1 MKKTIKIL
9 LLIVFLVGAFSVY
22 YFDFFNFFN
31 KKLNNS
37 ITINNNQENADAIKI
52 IAVGD
57 SLTAGYGL
65 NLNESYPMQLEK
77 KLQENYYNVEVIN
90 AGISGETTAGL
101 LDRVE
106 FIKSNNPGMILI
118 TIGGNDALRNLPL
131 ESTEENI
138 LAIIQSFKEL
148 VPANKIFLMEIKA
161 PLNRGIAYANQFNS
175 IYEKISKQ
183 EKINLVPF
191 VTSEVFLDSSLMLE
205 DRIHPNQKGYELIID
220 KYIYKAV
227 KNEI

>member
-1 MKKTIKIL
+1 MKKIIKIF
-9 LLIVFLVGAFSVY
+9 LLIVFLAGAFSVY
-22 YFDFFNFFN
+22 YFDFFNLFN

-37 ITINNNQENADAIKI
+37 STINNNQESADAIKI

-77 KLQENYYNVEVIN
+77 KLQENSYNVEVIN

-101 LDRVE
+101 LDRVD
-106 FIKSNNPGMILI
+106 FIKSNDPEMILI
-118 TIGGNDALRNLPL
+118 TIGGNDALRNLPI
-131 ESTEENI
+131 EDTEENI
-138 LAIIQSFKEL
+138 LAIIKSFKEL

-161 PLNRGIAYANQFNS
+161 PFNRGIAYANQFNS

-191 VTSEVFLDSSLMLE
+191 VTSEVFLDSTLMLQ
-205 DRIHPNQKGYELIID
+205 DRIHPNKKGYELIIE

>member
-9 LLIVFLVGAFSVY
+9 LLIVFLIGAFSVY
-22 YFDFFNFFN
+22 YFDFFNLFG
-31 KKLNNS
+31 KELNNS
-37 ITINNNQENADAIKI
+37 AVVNENQESSDAIKI

-77 KLQENYYNVEVIN
+77 KLQENSYNVEIIN

-106 FIKSNNPGMILI
+106 FIKSNNPEMILI
-118 TIGGNDALRNLPL
+118 TIGGNDALRNLPI
-131 ESTEENI
+131 EDTEGNI
-138 LAIIQSFKEL
+138 LAIIQSFKDS

-161 PLNRGIAYANQFNS
+161 PLNRGVAYANRFNS

-183 EKINLVPF
+183 EKINLVSF
-191 VTSEVFLDSSLMLE
+191 VTSEVFLDSTLMLE
-205 DRIHPNQKGYELIID
+205 DRIHPNQKGYEFIID
-220 KYIYKAV
+220 KYIYEKV
-227 KNEI
+227 VDEL

>member
-1 MKKTIKIL
+1 M
-9 LLIVFLVGAFSVY
+9 FLAGAFSVY
-22 YFDFFNFFN
+22 YFDFFNLFN

-37 ITINNNQENADAIKI
+37 ATVNNNQESSDAIKI

-65 NLNESYPMQLEK
+65 NLNESYPMQLER
-77 KLQENYYNVEVIN
+77 KLQENSFNVEVIN

-101 LDRVE
+101 LDRVD
-106 FIKSNNPGMILI
+106 FIKSNAPGMILI

-183 EKINLVPF
+183 ENINLVPF
-191 VTSEVFLDSSLMLE
+191 VTSEVFLDSTLMLE
-205 DRIHPNQKGYELIID
+205 DRIHPNQKGYELIIE

-227 KNEI
+227 KNKI